1 MRIVAG
7 VLALAVALTI
17 VGKLSAADDKACP
30 TTKPQHHAMGTPW
43 DVLKGLKLTDDQ
55 KAKVKEFRKE
65 YEPKFKAAAD
75 SILTTEQ
82 KEARA
87 DAVKAAKAEGKKGP
101 EVWKA
106 AMEAVKLTDDQK
118 SKMKEVMKPLHKEV
132 HEKLMAIL
140 TSEQKDQLKEKCAA
154 TKPHH
159 PTMGGPWH
167 SLKGL
172 NLTDDQKA
180 KVKELH
186 EEFHEKLMAILTS
199 EQKDQLKQKCEKHK
213 DCK

>member
-1 MRIVAG
+1 MRIVAS

-17 VGKLSAADDKACP
+17 VGRLSAADDKACP
-30 TTKPQHHAMGTPW
+30 TTKPHHHAMGTPW
-43 DVLKGLKLTDDQ
+43 DVLKGLNLTDDQ
-55 KAKVKEFRKE
+55 KAKVKELRKE
-65 YEPKFKAAAD
+65 YGPKFKAAAD
-75 SILTTEQ
+75 SVLTADQ
-82 KEARA
+82 REARE

-101 EVWKA
+101 EVGKA

-118 SKMKEVMKPLHKEV
+118 AKMKEVMKPLHKEV

-140 TSEQKDQLKEKCAA
+140 TSEQKEQLKEKCAA
-154 TKPHH
+154 TKPEHH
-159 PTMGGPWH
+159 ATGHWH
-167 SLKGL
+167 FLKGL

-186 EEFHEKLMAILTS
+186 KEFHEKLMTILTP
-199 EQKDQLKQKCEKHK
+199 EQKSQLKQQCEKHK